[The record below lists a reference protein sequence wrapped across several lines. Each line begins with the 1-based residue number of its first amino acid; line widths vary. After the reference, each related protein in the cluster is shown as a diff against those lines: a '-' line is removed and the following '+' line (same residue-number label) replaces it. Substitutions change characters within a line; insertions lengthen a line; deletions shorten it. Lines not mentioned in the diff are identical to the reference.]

1 MPKVPP
7 SLRTE
12 GVSAVQPGWQE
23 VSMKRLDI
31 EWRHFERD
39 GETCLRCAATG
50 KTLQQVMAELKQELG
65 AAGVQVSF
73 TETSLPE
80 SRMAESNVI
89 LFNGVPLEE
98 LLAGVASG
106 TSDCPSCACLVG
118 RKTACRTVEYA
129 GRSYEE
135 IPEELIRKAAWR
147 AVGEEGK

>member
-1 MPKVPP
+1 
-7 SLRTE
+7 
-12 GVSAVQPGWQE
+12 
-23 VSMKRLDI
+23 
-31 EWRHFERD
+31 
-39 GETCLRCAATG
+39 
-50 KTLQQVMAELKQELG
+50 LKQELG